1 MPSSTG
7 SAVVRWTRGW
17 PARLRTVRARTTV
30 VATAA
35 MAVVLLVAFASLIFA
50 VRQSAVRAVQAQA
63 EAEVDAVVDRLRAGL
78 SPEEA
83 LAQTSDPDL
92 VGGNVFTYL
101 AILDAEGNP
110 VVGNGFFEIAGVA
123 EDGGGVTVGG
133 FAGVDSVQVVGSS
146 DLAIAHRSV
155 EIDGRALLVVA
166 ASPLAEAVRGIDRI
180 IWASLLGGPL
190 VIALVGLVTWTA
202 TGQTLRPIERIR
214 SEVDALSSQTLDR
227 RVPVPPTGDEVA
239 LLAETMNRML
249 ARLETASAR
258 QREFISDAS
267 HELRSPVAAIRTE
280 LEVTLAH
287 PGTSDWHT
295 IASGVLDE
303 TGRIERLVDDLLLL
317 TRLDEGATLGATG
330 PVDLGVIA
338 HETVAAATAGTNA
351 NGVTIDIDVDA
362 ASRLLVRGRSDELAS
377 VARNLVD
384 NAARYAVSAVHVTVA
399 SNAPDSVVALMVD
412 DDGQGIPPADRERV
426 FDRFTRL
433 EPARSRRNGGVGL
446 GLAVVKRVVGR
457 HGGSVT
463 VLDSPTGGTR
473 LEVLLPAMP
482 AD

>member
-1 MPSSTG
+1 
-7 SAVVRWTRGW
+7 
-17 PARLRTVRARTTV
+17 
-30 VATAA
+30 
-35 MAVVLLVAFASLIFA
+35 
-50 VRQSAVRAVQAQA
+50 
-63 EAEVDAVVDRLRAGL
+63 
-78 SPEEA
+78 
-83 LAQTSDPDL
+83 
-92 VGGNVFTYL
+92 
-101 AILDAEGNP
+101 
-110 VVGNGFFEIAGVA
+110 
-123 EDGGGVTVGG
+123 
-133 FAGVDSVQVVGSS
+133 
-146 DLAIAHRSV
+146 
-155 EIDGRALLVVA
+155 
-166 ASPLAEAVRGIDRI
+166 
-180 IWASLLGGPL
+180 
-190 VIALVGLVTWTA
+190 
-202 TGQTLRPIERIR
+202 
-214 SEVDALSSQTLDR
+214 
-227 RVPVPPTGDEVA
+227 
-239 LLAETMNRML
+239 MNRML

-295 IASGVLDE
+295 VASGVLDE